1 MKLAIMQPY
10 FFPYIGYFDL
20 LCNVDLFIVYD
31 TVQYIR
37 RGWIHRNR
45 VLQHNK
51 IGWQYIIM
59 PTNKAAQKTPINEI
73 QVLQNNNWKYRILG
87 QLEHYEKHA
96 PYAMETIEFAK
107 KCLEVNEVSISRL
120 NVNILHQC
128 ADLLNIGFE
137 YKLCSELN
145 IELDSVGNAEEKIL
159 YLCEFLGAS
168 EYVNLIGGVD
178 LYHED
183 SFKDRNIKLTFRNT
197 PTWIYETTPYEFEPN
212 LSIIDV
218 LMWNRPDKIKEYL
231 NKYRKA
237 E

>member
-20 LCNVDLFIVYD
+20 LYNVDLFVVYD

-45 VLQHNK
+45 VFQQGK
-51 IGWQYIIM
+51 IGWQYIIV
-59 PTNKAAQKTPINEI
+59 PTNKVTQRTPINEI
-73 QVLQNNNWKYRILG
+73 QVFQNDDWKYRILG
-87 QLEHYEKHA
+87 QLQHYEKYA
-96 PYAMETIEFAK
+96 PYALETIEFAK
-107 KCLEVNEVSISRL
+107 KCLDVNEVSISKL
-120 NVNILHQC
+120 NVNILRQC
-128 ADLLNIGFE
+128 ADLLNISFE
-137 YKLCSELN
+137 YRFCSELN
-145 IELDSVGNAEEKIL
+145 IELDSALSAEEKIL
-159 YLCEFLGAS
+159 YLCEFLRAS

-183 SFKDRNIKLTFRNT
+183 NFKDRNIKLTFRN
-197 PTWIYETTPYEFEPN
+197 PPAWIYRTTPYEFEPN

-218 LMWNRPDKIKEYL
+218 LMWNRPDEIREYL
-231 NKYRKA
+231 SQYRSR